1 MIKKNGNYNEHA
13 NKLKYSIKKTNLSL
27 LVLVSV
33 KDFKMIKQFYP
44 KDRIYNIEISF
55 SHKLLELQNTQKLF
69 NKIYILGEGIFA
81 LRCNLRLFNTLK
93 KKLLGFF
100 DEFVERVNESYL
112 IIGDSKYDLN
122 IDLSYAIGKYKLF
135 EDAKQ
140 GLIELR
146 KRRQNVYY
154 ANDACYMSKSYES
167 KKRAFFSNKVSFNSY
182 SLIPYSIPLINNLN
196 QELEYYECFFDIKD
210 SKNNIISPF
219 NYLEIIQNED
229 EKKYASMLLLEY
241 SFKMI
246 EGSYRTLN
254 INLWLSDIE
263 DEDIRDYVY
272 LLLQENK
279 QYSHKIVFTILGE
292 NKIKDFS
299 LIKHFI
305 QKAKELGIRFAL
317 NNFIHSSLSFERL
330 LLFNPDIIRIDESLM
345 KSLSMNHYTKQF
357 LKTANEF
364 ARAQNIEMIA
374 PYMKD
379 KKNFSILKEL
389 KIPYSQGKRNLRH

>member
-1 MIKKNGNYNEHA
+1 MIKKNGNYNENT

-44 KDRIYNIEISF
+44 EDRIYNIEISF
-55 SHKLLELQNTQKLF
+55 SNKLLELQNTQKLF
-69 NKIYILGEGIFA
+69 HKTYILGEGIFA
-81 LRCNLRLFNTLK
+81 LRCNLGLFNTLK
-93 KKLLGFF
+93 RKLLGFF
-100 DEFVERVNESYL
+100 DEFVHRVNESYL
-112 IIGDSKYDLN
+112 IIENSKYDLN
-122 IDLSYAIGKYKLF
+122 IDLSYAVGKYKLF

-146 KRRQNVYY
+146 KRRQNIYY
-154 ANDACYMSKSYES
+154 ANDACYISKSSES
-167 KKRAFFSNKVSFNSY
+167 KKRVLVANKVSFNSY
-182 SLIPYSIPLINNLN
+182 FLILYSIPLLNNLN
-196 QELEYYECFFDIKD
+196 QKQEYCEYFLDIKD
-210 SKNNIISPF
+210 SRNNIISPF
-219 NYLEIIQNED
+219 NYLEKIQNEG
-229 EKKYASMLLLEY
+229 EKKHASMILLEY
-241 SFKMI
+241 SFKML
-246 EGSYRTLN
+246 ESSYRSLN

-263 DEDIRDYVY
+263 DPEIRDYVY

-279 QYSHKIVFTILGE
+279 QHSNKIVFTLLGE

-299 LIKHFI
+299 LIKRFI
-305 QKAKELGIRFAL
+305 QKAKEFGVRFAL
-317 NNFIHSSLSFERL
+317 NEFIHSSLSFERL

-345 KSLSMNHYTKQF
+345 KSLNMNHYSKQF

-379 KKNFSILKEL
+379 KKNLSILQEL
-389 KIPYSQGKRNLRH
+389 KIVYSQGKKIL